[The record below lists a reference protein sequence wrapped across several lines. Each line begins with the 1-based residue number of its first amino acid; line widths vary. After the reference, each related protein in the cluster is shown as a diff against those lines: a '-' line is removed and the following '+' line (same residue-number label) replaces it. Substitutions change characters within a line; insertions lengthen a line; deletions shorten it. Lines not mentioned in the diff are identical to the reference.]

1 MSIFCASIGDED
13 GDLPDDWTECVGCG
27 DIFLESELESG
38 ACPTC
43 WDNRT
48 RRCTWQEEKRRSVA
62 GDETE

>member
-1 MSIFCASIGDED
+1 MSIFDDRWLSD
-13 GDLPDDWTECVGCG
+13 GPEDWTECVGCG

-48 RRCTWQEEKRRSVA
+48 K
-62 GDETE
+62 DEDD